1 MHDGGVI
8 PIPLARRLVAAGLS
22 WDPAPG
28 DRFCI
33 PDKDM
38 DEDVFVL
45 STMTIEVHDLPGRT
59 VIGFNGTTEWALDD
73 VEKEAALWLP
83 REDQLRAALGDAFR
97 RLERAG
103 DRWRVVA
110 TIWGETVEFTA
121 ADPDAAYADALLHV
135 LSAGP
140 DIPGTLPG

>member
-33 PDKDM
+33 PDKGM

-73 VEKEAALWLP
+73 VDKDAALWLP
-83 REDQLRAALGDAFR
+83 REDQLRALLGLRFEALR
-97 RLERAG
+97 RGATEWVVSVRDGAG
-103 DRWRVVA
+103 VS
-110 TIWGETVEFTA
+110 EFA
-121 ADPDAAYADALLHV
+121 HPDAECAYALALLS
-135 LSAGP
+135 L
-140 DIPGTLPG
+140 T